1 MLLFVKLN
9 LYTSLSKLFFYI
21 HFEVSTLNLFL
32 LQIKRAVA
40 YDNFKKHIS
49 RWTAVVE
56 KNRSADQLRFP
67 LRNNEVEVFDN
78 RMVDFTKSFSQPSNL
93 QKNITALLQSSEIV
107 QQKQKDL
114 VII

>member
-1 MLLFVKLN
+1 M
-9 LYTSLSKLFFYI
+9 
-21 HFEVSTLNLFL
+21 FL

-49 RWTAVVE
+49 RWSAVIE

-67 LRNNEVEVFDN
+67 LRSSEVEVFDN
-78 RMVDFTKSFSQPSNL
+78 RMVDFTRGFSHPTNL
-93 QKNITALLQSSEIV
+93 QKKISDVLQSSKII

-114 VII
+114 VIILNSNTVINF